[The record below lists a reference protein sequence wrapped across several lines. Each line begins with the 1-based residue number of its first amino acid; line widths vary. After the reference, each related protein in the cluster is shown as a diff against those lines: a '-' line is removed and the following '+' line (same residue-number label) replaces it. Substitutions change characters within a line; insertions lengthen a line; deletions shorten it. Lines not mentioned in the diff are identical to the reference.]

1 MDHGK
6 SLMKPDK
13 LETRGEL
20 GYHWWDFRV
29 EIDDA
34 DGKEVAANTFGAKTA
49 PFPKFSCALV

>member
-1 MDHGK
+1 
-6 SLMKPDK
+6 MKPDK